1 MYLDH
6 RSPGPRRS
14 VGEIGGLVCSIMVN
28 LGGDGGGD
36 SLTITKQC
44 RDIL

>member
-1 MYLDH
+1 MKK
-6 RSPGPRRS
+6 
-14 VGEIGGLVCSIMVN
+14 IMVN

-44 RDIL
+44 RDIFLKVRHNSAAK